1 MRKLIISL
9 LLILMFA
16 FSLSKNNP
24 IKKRAKTVKIN
35 EPQLYKVNIRC
46 RCIPCDCQGVP
57 PEDSVMKLSRETRPK
72 HIKYNKYKA

>member
-46 RCIPCDCQGVP
+46 RCTPCDCQGVP
-57 PEDSVMKLSRETRPK
+57 PEDHFMKLSRDTRSK